1 MKQLSFFSGPGVLG
15 ILGGGQLGKM
25 LLHAAQ
31 PWDIQTR
38 VLDPDPEAP
47 CKHLCHYFETGN
59 LMDYDTVYRFGKACD
74 VLTIEIEHVNTDAL
88 KQLKAE
94 GITVHPDP
102 DALAIIQDK
111 GKQKI
116 FFKHQGIPTSDFGLY
131 QHAEHVKETVAQ
143 GLIRYPFVQKTRTA
157 GYDGKGVSIIHN
169 ENDLSKLLDGP
180 CIVEDYVPLQG
191 ELAVIAARNEQG
203 EVVCYEPVWM
213 DFHAEANLLDM
224 LVFPAPV
231 PQHIAAQ
238 AEQYARVL
246 IEAFQLCGVLA
257 VEFLL
262 DPNGQLYINEVA
274 PRPHNSGHQTIES
287 AVTSQYQ
294 QHLRG
299 ILNLPLGSTQV
310 TTPSVMINLLG
321 AAEHTGPVVYKGLNP
336 CLEQAGIHVHLYGKK
351 ITKPFRKMGHV
362 TVTHA
367 DIEQAKQTA
376 QWVKQTIRVESHK

>member
-191 ELAVIAARNEQG
+191 ELAVIVARNEQG

-321 AAEHTGPVVYKGLNP
+321 AAEHTGPVVYIGLNP

>member
-1 MKQLSFFSGPGVLG
+1 MKHLSFFSGPGVLG

-31 PWDIQTR
+31 PWDIQTH
-38 VLDPDPEAP
+38 VLDPDPDAP
-47 CKHLCHYFETGN
+47 CKHLCHYFETGS
-59 LMDYDTVYRFGKACD
+59 LMDYDTVYRFGKNCD

-94 GITVHPDP
+94 GVKVHPDP
-102 DALAIIQDK
+102 EALAIIQDK

-131 QHAEHVKETVAQ
+131 QHAEHVKDAIKQ
-143 GLIRYPFVQKTRTA
+143 GLIHYPFVQKTRTA
-157 GYDGKGVSIIHN
+157 GYDGKGVSIIKTA
-169 ENDLSKLLDGP
+169 NDLPRLLDGP

-191 ELAVIAARNEQG
+191 ELAVIAARNEHG
-203 EVVCYEPVWM
+203 DVVCYDPVWM
-213 DFHAEANLLDM
+213 DFHAEANLLD
-224 LVFPAPV
+224 LLAFPAPV
-231 PQHIAAQ
+231 TSAIAAQ

-246 IEAFQLCGVLA
+246 IEAFNICGVLA

-262 DPNGQLYINEVA
+262 DPNGQLFINEVA

-310 TTPSVMINLLG
+310 TTPSVMVNLLG
-321 AAEHTGPVVYKGLNP
+321 AEGHIGPVVYEGLTP
-336 CLEQAGIHVHLYGKK
+336 CLETSGIHVHLYGKK
-351 ITKPFRKMGHV
+351 ITKPYRKMGHV
-362 TVTHA
+362 TVT
-367 DIEQAKQTA
+367 DSDLEKAKQKA
-376 QWVKQTIRVESHK
+376 QWVKQTIRVESRK

>member
-321 AAEHTGPVVYKGLNP
+321 AAEHTGPVVYIGLNP

>member
-1 MKQLSFFSGPGVLG
+1 MKHLSFFSGPGVLG

-31 PWDIQTR
+31 PWDIQTHI
-38 VLDPDPEAP
+38 LDPDPDAP

-59 LMDYDTVYRFGKACD
+59 LMDYDTVYRFGKKCD
-74 VLTIEIEHVNTDAL
+74 VLTIEIEHVNSDAL

-94 GITVHPDP
+94 GVVVHPDP

-131 QHAEHVKETVAQ
+131 HDIEHIKEAINQ
-143 GLIRYPFVQKTRTA
+143 GLIHYPFVQKTRTA
-157 GYDGKGVSIIHN
+157 GYDGKGVSIIQSST
-169 ENDLSKLLDGP
+169 DLSKLLEGP

-191 ELAVIAARNEQG
+191 ELAVIVARNEQG
-203 EVVCYEPVWM
+203 DVACFDPVWM
-213 DFHAEANLLDM
+213 DFHAEANLLD
-224 LVFPAPV
+224 LLAFPAPV
-231 PQHIAAQ
+231 SNEIAAQ

-246 IEAFQLCGVLA
+246 IEAFNICGVLA

-262 DPNGQLYINEVA
+262 DPQGKLFINEVA

-299 ILNLPLGSTQV
+299 ILNLPLGSTRV
-310 TTPSVMINLLG
+310 TTPSVMVNLLG
-321 AAEHTGPVVYKGLNP
+321 AEGHIGPVVYEGLIP
-336 CLEQAGIHVHLYGKK
+336 CLETPGIHVHLYGKK
-351 ITKPFRKMGHV
+351 NTKPYRKMGHV
-362 TVTHA
+362 TVT
-367 DIEQAKQTA
+367 DSDLEQAKQKA
-376 QWVKQTIRVESHK
+376 QWVKQTIRVESRK